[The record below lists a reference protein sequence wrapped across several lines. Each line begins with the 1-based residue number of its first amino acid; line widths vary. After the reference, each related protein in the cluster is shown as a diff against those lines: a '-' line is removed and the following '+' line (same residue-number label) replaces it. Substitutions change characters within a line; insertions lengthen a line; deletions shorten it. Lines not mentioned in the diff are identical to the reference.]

1 MKRTFKVFILFI
13 MLMLTIS
20 IFSIN
25 KVSAA
30 DSEVTT
36 GTYDFLENKETN
48 DLSYGVNH
56 YRDYGNT
63 TSTLDSG
70 AAFHQQVNVLEV
82 PTDIATKVVVWGKQV
97 ANGWARAT
105 VTSFAKDFELK
116 NPGWVVLAAVN
127 GDFFDIQAAGDLPYQ
142 TTGAMMQDG
151 EVVRSLSG
159 NMPIGF
165 TNDGTANSLIG
176 AMNFQ
181 TSGLKLAVYDK
192 NDNIVNTFDVAKV
205 NQEPAEG
212 EISVYYAIQDKV
224 GATWSVTKALVPDTA
239 ANEYIVEYAT
249 KALPMSAT
257 HFYGIGTINST
268 DTPKELAMGQF
279 GISSNN
285 TEANQLLAQGVKI
298 RVQRDVIGDYANA
311 TSITGV
317 NYRMLYNSEEHVISG
332 DGNATN
338 RHPRTM
344 VGKKADGTVVLF
356 TVDGRQ
362 PGAGMN
368 GVFSGEMAA
377 IMKYYGCVD
386 GYNLDGGGSTT
397 MVIRDGADFRV
408 VNSPSDGGQ
417 RSDSNAI
424 LVVAPEL
431 KISVDKVTDTTATFS
446 YPANLKKITVS
457 DVKVTVNGV
466 TKDVIGNTVTFDNL
480 SKKSTYNVEY
490 TYKLSREGVTK
501 DMTGIAQ
508 QVTTGKQMP
517 SLTNLAC
524 QLEGD
529 YYVFT
534 YELNDPDSAVTFLS
548 VNFEDGVEY
557 PAKNETTYKLSKS
570 KVTGEPDFTIEVNY
584 NLLSSLPEATK
595 LYQMVKATIP
605 ETPEPPVQPATG
617 CNYASITLFNQI
629 LGLSVIA
636 ASAFIYLRS
645 REER

>member
-1 MKRTFKVFILFI
+1 MKKTFKTLSLTL
-13 MLMLTIS
+13 LMMTLV
-20 IFSIN
+20 IFSIP

-48 DLSYGVNH
+48 DLSYGVTH

-63 TSTLDSG
+63 TSTLDAG

-97 ANGWARAT
+97 SNGWTRAT
-105 VTSFAKDFELK
+105 VTSFAQDFELK

-127 GDFFDIQAAGDLPYQ
+127 GDFFDISANGDLPYQ
-142 TTGAMMQDG
+142 TIGAMVQDG

-165 TNDGTANSLIG
+165 TNDGSANSLIG

-181 TSGLKLAVYDK
+181 ASGLKLAVYDK
-192 NDNIVNTFDVAKV
+192 NDNIINTFDVAKV
-205 NQEPAEG
+205 NQEPAAG
-212 EISVYYAIQDKV
+212 EISVYYAIQDKI
-224 GATWSVTKALVPDTA
+224 GATWSVTKALLPDTA

-249 KALPMSAT
+249 KALPMSST
-257 HFYGIGTINST
+257 HFYGIGTINLT
-268 DTPKELAMGQF
+268 DTQKELAMGQF

-285 TEANQLLAQGVKI
+285 AEANQLMATGVKI

-317 NYRMLYNSEEHVISG
+317 NYRMLYNGSENVISG
-332 DGNATN
+332 DDNATT

-344 VGKKADGTVVLF
+344 VGKKADGTLMFF

-362 PGAGMN
+362 PGAVMN
-368 GVFSGEMAA
+368 GAFSGEMAA

-397 MVIRDGADFRV
+397 MVVRDGVNFRV
-408 VNSPSDGGQ
+408 VNSPSEGNQ

-431 KISVDKVTDTTATFS
+431 KIKADKVSDTTATFS
-446 YPANLKKITVS
+446 YPTNLKKISVS

-466 TKDVIGNTVTFDNL
+466 TKEMVGNTVTFDNL
-480 SKKSTYNVEY
+480 SSKTTYDVEY
-490 TYKLSREGVTK
+490 TYKLSREGFSK
-501 DMTGIAQ
+501 DMTGISQ
-508 QVTTGKQMP
+508 KVTTGKQMP
-517 SLTNLAC
+517 SLTNLTC
-524 QLEGD
+524 KLEGN

-534 YELNDPDSAVTFLS
+534 YELIDPDACVTFLS
-548 VNFEDGVEY
+548 VNFDDGVEY
-557 PAKNETTYKLSKS
+557 PSKNETTYKLSKS
-570 KVTGEPDFTIEVNY
+570 KVTGDPDFTIEVNY
-584 NLLSSLPEATK
+584 NLVSSLPEATK
-595 LYQMVKATIP
+595 FSQTVQAEIP
-605 ETPEPPVQPATG
+605 ETPEEPPVQPSTG